1 MCRIMTDD
9 RMDAL
14 IQEAQSLGGH
24 TSKSATV
31 NAALAFYVERHKEI
45 KPPSQPGTDAIEPE

>member
-1 MCRIMTDD
+1 MTDD